1 MSSRAW
7 LIGNALWMQ
16 AGWWGCVLGA
26 RHPWLLLLVAVGLV
40 IHVAICPRPG
50 KEATALLRVGVAGWL
65 MDAGLGALGVFEFDQ
80 PPLPLWLALLWLVLA
95 SGLRH
100 SLAWARKPMWY
111 GVLLGLI
118 GGPLAYIAGAPL
130 AGVGLPW
137 GTLGTALVL
146 GPLWAAALPLALRL
160 AAPR

>member
-1 MSSRAW
+1 
-7 LIGNALWMQ
+7 
-16 AGWWGCVLGA
+16 
-26 RHPWLLLLVAVGLV
+26 
-40 IHVAICPRPG
+40 
-50 KEATALLRVGVAGWL
+50 
-65 MDAGLGALGVFEFDQ
+65 
-80 PPLPLWLALLWLVLA
+80 
-95 SGLRH
+95 
-100 SLAWARKPMWY
+100 MWY

-118 GGPLAYIAGAPL
+118 GGPLAYFAGAPL